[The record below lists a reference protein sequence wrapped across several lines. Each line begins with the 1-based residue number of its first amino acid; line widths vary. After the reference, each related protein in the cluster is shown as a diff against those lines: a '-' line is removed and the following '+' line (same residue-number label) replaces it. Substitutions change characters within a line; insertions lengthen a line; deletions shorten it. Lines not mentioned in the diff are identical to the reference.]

1 MLDLQISW
9 SGHDQPLHLDDGVH
23 TVGRGSDND
32 VRILAGRVSK
42 RHAVVRID
50 GEQLFVR
57 DLGST
62 NGTEIGGKAVG
73 DAEVEVPF
81 GAVVSFAGA
90 MMRWAAAPSTMST
103 SPSTTTHL
111 SNEAEVSTLF
121 RYNMREG
128 YSGKARDRIMEM
140 SSGLFELLASD
151 SSADEVGSAA
161 CEFVARVVT
170 SDRVVMLKDQGEAT
184 SIEPTSRWT
193 RQQQD
198 ENIPLRLSSTIVG
211 EVLRERDSVL
221 VSNPME
227 DPNYTGQESIMALS
241 LRSAMAAPLFDNE
254 RVHGILYVDTAD
266 PGVRYDKDDLQV
278 LTATANAV
286 AVKLRN
292 LTLENEMR
300 TAARIQRSMRPR
312 ELEPPEGFELEAYQ
326 MMCHAVGGDLYHCA
340 PRGNGRTLIALGDVS
355 GKGMP
360 AALGMGAATVLI
372 GMLAEIDKDMKTL
385 TQHLHRQLYRS
396 LGPDQFITLFV
407 GEIDPATG
415 HISYVNAGH
424 EPPLL
429 VRANGELD
437 ALDSTGLP
445 IALVDDLMCESAEA
459 TLEPGDLLAIFS
471 DGIPEATTN
480 GESFLGLDPVKDIVT
495 KYHTEPLQSIRK
507 RLMSVVKD
515 FLKGDPM
522 SDDVTLMLMRRK
534 AL

>member
-9 SGHDQPLHLDDGVH
+9 GGQDYPLQLDDGEH
-23 TVGRGSDND
+23 SVGRGGEND
-32 VRILAGRVSK
+32 IKILAGRVSK
-42 RHAVVRID
+42 RHAIVRVV
-50 GEQLFVR
+50 GERLFVK
-57 DLGST
+57 DLKST
-62 NGTEIGGKAVG
+62 NGTEVGGKAVS

-81 GAVVSFAGA
+81 GTVVSFAGA
-90 MMRWAAAPSTMST
+90 MMRWSSVAPAM
-103 SPSTTTHL
+103 TTRL
-111 SNEAEVSTLF
+111 AVDGEVSTLF

-193 RQQQD
+193 RQKQD
-198 ENIPLRLSSTIVG
+198 ENVPLRLSSTIVG

-241 LRSAMAAPLFDNE
+241 LRSGMAAPLFDNE

-292 LTLENEMR
+292 LTLENEMK

-312 ELEPPEGFELEAYQ
+312 GFKPPEGFELDAYQ

-340 PRGNGRTLIALGDVS
+340 PRENGRTLIALGDVS

-360 AALGMGAATVLI
+360 AALAMGAATVLF
-372 GMLAEIDKDMKTL
+372 GMLAEIDANMDSL
-385 TQHLHRQLYRS
+385 AQHLHRQLYRS
-396 LGPDQFITLFV
+396 LGPDQFLTLFV

-415 HISYVNAGH
+415 HMNYVNAGH

-429 VRANGELD
+429 VRADGKLD
-437 ALDSTGLP
+437 SLNSTGLP
-445 IALVDDLMCESAEA
+445 VALMDDLMCESDEA
-459 TLEPGDLLAIFS
+459 TMEPGDLLAIFS
-471 DGIPEATTN
+471 DGIPEATTT
-480 GESFLGLDPVKDIVT
+480 GDSFLGLEPVKEIVT
-495 KYHTEPLQSIRK
+495 KHHKEPLPDLRK
-507 RLMSVVKD
+507 RLVSAVED